1 MRHFSTLIFIFFIVS
16 SLLGCSHGEKERFT
30 AQAQSVDVAYPVI
43 DSVVLYRSYP
53 GFLSA
58 KSEVDI
64 IARVNG
70 YLTSTGYANGRF
82 VHKGQILFTIE
93 DSQYRDAV
101 NQAQAQLETAHSN
114 NVYATNQYEAMKKA
128 LASDAV
134 SQMDVIQAESNM
146 NESRASIK
154 SAEAALQTALT
165 NLSYCT
171 VRAPFSGHISAAIVD
186 VGTYLNGEAAPVT
199 LAKLYDDKTVNAN
212 FAIEDNSYLKML
224 SSGNNRKNIDYTR
237 IPIKF
242 NKPLTHSYTGNLDYM
257 SPGIDTGTG
266 TLRLRASIDNP
277 HGELRSG
284 MFVTVEMP
292 YNAIP
297 EAVLVKDASI
307 ASDQSGQYLYTVN
320 DSDIV
325 VYTPIETGELFHD
338 TLRIVTKGITTQSR
352 YVTKAMLK
360 VRDGMKVKPVTV
372 N

>member
-1 MRHFSTLIFIFFIVS
+1 MRHFHSLTLALFIMVS
-16 SLLGCSHGEKERFT
+16 FPGCSHGNKENFT
-30 AQAQSVDVAYPVI
+30 AQAQPVDVAYPII
-43 DSVVLYRSYP
+43 DSIVLYRSYP

-70 YLTSTGYANGRF
+70 YLTSTGYADGGF

-101 NQAQAQLETAHSN
+101 SQAQAQLETANSN

-134 SQMDVIQAESNM
+134 SQMDVIQAESSM
-146 NESRASIK
+146 LESRASIK
-154 SAEAALQTALT
+154 NAEAALQTALT

-171 VRAPFSGHISAAIVD
+171 VRAPFSGHISAAATD
-186 VGTYLNGEAAPVT
+186 VGTYLNGEATPIT
-199 LAKLYDDKTVNAN
+199 LAKLYDDRTMNAN

-224 SSGNNRKNIDYTR
+224 SSDNNRQDIDYTR

-242 NKPLTHSYTGNLDYM
+242 NEPLPHTYTGNLDYM

-266 TLRLRASIDNP
+266 TLRLRAGIDNP
-277 HGELRSG
+277 YGELRSG
-284 MFVTVEMP
+284 MFVTVELP
-292 YNAIP
+292 YNTIPKAI
-297 EAVLVKDASI
+297 LVKDASI
-307 ASDQSGQYLYTVN
+307 ASDQSGQYIYTVN
-320 DSDIV
+320 DSNLV

-338 TLRIVTKGITTQSR
+338 SLRIVTKGITPQSR